1 MSYTTETPVEN
12 SFPKPAAPSRSNAIE
27 GLEIQ
32 TFQRKPFQV
41 EAVQITEENFEK
53 VAAWC
58 GGSIVTVQ
66 ETRHQALL
74 PGKPK
79 RFIQV
84 NVTRPL
90 SKRQTEAYV
99 GDWILFA
106 SKGYK
111 VYANRPFLKNF
122 ESIPEELFVTA
133 EAAFGDDDV
142 AHAPVVDHG

>member
-1 MSYTTETPVEN
+1 MTYTTETPAEDSSTQSVL
-12 SFPKPAAPSRSNAIE
+12 KT
-27 GLEIQ
+27 Q

-41 EAVQITEENFEK
+41 EAVQITEENFEM
-53 VAAWC
+53 VADWC

-66 ETRHQALL
+66 EPSVKQLL
-74 PGKPK
+74 PGEPK

-84 NVTRPL
+84 SVTRPL
-90 SKRQTEAYV
+90 TKRQTEAYV

-122 ESIPEELFVTA
+122 EEIPQELFVT
-133 EAAFGDDDV
+133 D
-142 AHAPVVDHG
+142 APVQEPVDES